1 MTRRGFTLVEL
12 VVVIGLS
19 GLIFVVVSGLTVS
32 LLTVGTKNRHQQTL
46 EQARDDVT
54 SDISNIVKWR
64 EGILAWDNNR
74 LQVGD
79 VVYEKSGDRFL
90 KNGVSLLGENVVVT
104 EMGIENYS
112 ALEDYP
118 SLIVGLKIESRVL
131 PQVKDEI
138 KLVVSRRK
146 TIIETQL

>member
-64 EGILAWDNNR
+64 EGILAWDKNR

-146 TIIETQL
+146 TTIETDL

>member
-146 TIIETQL
+146 TTIETDL

>member
-1 MTRRGFTLVEL
+1 MEL

-146 TIIETQL
+146 TTIETDL